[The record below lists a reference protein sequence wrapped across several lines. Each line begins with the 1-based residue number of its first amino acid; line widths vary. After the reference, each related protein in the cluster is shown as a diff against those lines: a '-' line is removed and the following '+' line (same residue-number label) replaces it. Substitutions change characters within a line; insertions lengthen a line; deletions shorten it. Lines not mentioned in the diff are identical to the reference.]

1 MPNINQSLDQ
11 KIRMKEIKTRINNTE
26 VMKKEK
32 IIETFN
38 LKMIDTNKG
47 EIIDNMKVK
56 EIENE
61 LIKLRLCI
69 NTLIK
74 NPKNINFVKL

>member
-1 MPNINQSLDQ
+1 MPNINQGLDQ

>member
-1 MPNINQSLDQ
+1 MPNINQGLDQ

-26 VMKKEK
+26 IMKKEK

-38 LKMIDTNKG
+38 IKMIDTNKG
-47 EIIDNMKVK
+47 EIIDNMKLK